1 MYYNMKKN
9 IAFLFDKKNPWIF
22 EYYKKY
28 YKKKF
33 KNVKIL
39 WTTKKL
45 FNFDILF
52 IINYTKKIDL
62 KKFSPR
68 SICLVIHESDLPKGK
83 GFAPLQWQVLQNK
96 NIITFSMFKINEM
109 IDSGPIVMKKIL
121 KLNGLE
127 LYDELRF
134 LQAKTIFKMIDLFIK
149 KYPKVKFKKQKGK
162 STFYRKR
169 TIQDSELNINR
180 TIKSQFNKLRIT
192 NNNGWPA
199 FFIYRK
205 QKYIIKI
212 FKDDKFIK

>member
-1 MYYNMKKN
+1 MKKK
-9 IAFLFDKKNPWIF
+9 IAFLLDKKNPWIF
-22 EYYKKY
+22 EYYKKF

-33 KNVKIL
+33 KKVKIL
-39 WTTKKL
+39 WNTKKL
-45 FNFDILF
+45 LNFDILF

-62 KKFSPR
+62 KKFSSS
-68 SICLVIHESDLPKGK
+68 SINLVIHESNLPKGK

-96 NIITFSMFKINEM
+96 KKIIFSMIKINKM
-109 IDSGPIVMKKIL
+109 IDSGPIVMKKML

-149 KYPKVKFKKQKGK
+149 KYPQIKFKKQKGS

-169 TIQDSELNINR
+169 TTKDSKLNINR

-192 NNNGWPA
+192 NNNDWPA

-212 FKDDKFIK
+212 FKDEKFIKS

>member
-1 MYYNMKKN
+1 MKKK
-9 IAFLFDKKNPWIF
+9 IAFVLDKKNPWIF
-22 EYYKKY
+22 EYYKKF

-33 KNVKIL
+33 KKVKIL
-39 WTTKKL
+39 WNTKKL
-45 FNFDILF
+45 LNFDILF

-62 KKFSPR
+62 KKFS
-68 SICLVIHESDLPKGK
+68 SSSTNLVIHESNLPKGK

-96 NIITFSMFKINEM
+96 KNIIFSMIKINKM
-109 IDSGPIVMKKIL
+109 IDSGPIVMKKML

-149 KYPKVKFKKQKGK
+149 KYPKIKFKKQKGS

-169 TIQDSELNINR
+169 TTKDSKLNINR

-192 NNNGWPA
+192 NNNDWPA

-212 FKDDKFIK
+212 FKDEKFIKS

>member
-1 MYYNMKKN
+1 MKKK
-9 IAFLFDKKNPWIF
+9 IAFLLDKKNPWIF
-22 EYYKKY
+22 EYYKKF

-33 KNVKIL
+33 KKVKIL
-39 WTTKKL
+39 WNTKKL
-45 FNFDILF
+45 LNFDILF

-62 KKFSPR
+62 KKFS
-68 SICLVIHESDLPKGK
+68 SSSTNLVIHESNLPKGK

-96 NIITFSMFKINEM
+96 KNIIFSMIKINKM
-109 IDSGPIVMKKIL
+109 IDSGPIVMKKML

-149 KYPKVKFKKQKGK
+149 KYPKIKFKKQKGS

-169 TIQDSELNINR
+169 TTKDSKLNINR

-192 NNNGWPA
+192 NNNDWPA

-212 FKDDKFIK
+212 FKDEKFIKS

>member
-1 MYYNMKKN
+1 MKKK
-9 IAFLFDKKNPWIF
+9 IAFLLDKKNPWIF
-22 EYYKKY
+22 EYYKKF

-33 KNVKIL
+33 KKVKIL
-39 WTTKKL
+39 WNTKKL
-45 FNFDILF
+45 LNFDILF

-62 KKFSPR
+62 KKFSSS
-68 SICLVIHESDLPKGK
+68 SINLVIHESNLPKGK

-96 NIITFSMFKINEM
+96 KNIIFSMIKINKM
-109 IDSGPIVMKKIL
+109 IDSGPIVMKKML

-149 KYPKVKFKKQKGK
+149 KYPKIKFKKQKGS

-169 TIQDSELNINR
+169 TTKDSKLNINR

-192 NNNGWPA
+192 NNNDWPA

-212 FKDDKFIK
+212 FKDEKFIKS

>member
-1 MYYNMKKN
+1 MKKK
-9 IAFLFDKKNPWIF
+9 IAFLLDKKNPWIF
-22 EYYKKY
+22 EYYKKF

-33 KNVKIL
+33 KKVKIL
-39 WTTKKL
+39 WNTKKL

-62 KKFSPR
+62 KKFSSS
-68 SICLVIHESDLPKGK
+68 SINLVIHESNLPKGK

-96 NIITFSMFKINEM
+96 KNIIFSMIKINKM
-109 IDSGPIVMKKIL
+109 IDSGPIVMKKML

-149 KYPKVKFKKQKGK
+149 KYPQIKFEKQKGS

-169 TIQDSELNINR
+169 TTEDSKLNINR

-192 NNNGWPA
+192 NNNNWPA

-212 FKDDKFIK
+212 FKDEKFIKS

>member
-1 MYYNMKKN
+1 MKKK
-9 IAFLFDKKNPWIF
+9 IAFLLDKKNPWIF
-22 EYYKKY
+22 EYYKKF

-33 KNVKIL
+33 KKVKIL
-39 WTTKKL
+39 WNTKKL
-45 FNFDILF
+45 LNFDILF

-62 KKFSPR
+62 KKFSSS
-68 SICLVIHESDLPKGK
+68 SINLVIHESNLPKGK

-96 NIITFSMFKINEM
+96 KNIIFSMIKINKM
-109 IDSGPIVMKKIL
+109 IDSGPIVMKKML

-149 KYPKVKFKKQKGK
+149 KYPKIKFKEQKGS

-169 TIQDSELNINR
+169 TTKDSKLNINR

-192 NNNGWPA
+192 NNNDWPA

-212 FKDDKFIK
+212 FKDEKFIKS

>member
-1 MYYNMKKN
+1 MKKK
-9 IAFLFDKKNPWIF
+9 IAFLLDKKNPWIF
-22 EYYKKY
+22 EYYKKF

-33 KNVKIL
+33 KKVKIL
-39 WTTKKL
+39 WNTKKL

-62 KKFSPR
+62 RKFSSS
-68 SICLVIHESDLPKGK
+68 SINLVIHESNLPKGK

-96 NIITFSMFKINEM
+96 KNIIFSMIKINKM
-109 IDSGPIVMKKIL
+109 IDSGPIVMKKML

-149 KYPKVKFKKQKGK
+149 KYPQIKFKKQKGS

-169 TIQDSELNINR
+169 TTKDSKLNINR

-192 NNNGWPA
+192 NNNDWPA

-212 FKDDKFIK
+212 FKDEKFIKS

>member
-1 MYYNMKKN
+1 MWN
-9 IAFLFDKKNPWIF
+9 
-22 EYYKKY
+22 
-28 YKKKF
+28 
-33 KNVKIL
+33 
-39 WTTKKL
+39 TKKL
-45 FNFDILF
+45 LNFDILF

-62 KKFSPR
+62 KKFSSS
-68 SICLVIHESDLPKGK
+68 SINLVIHESNLPKGK

-96 NIITFSMFKINEM
+96 KKIIFSMIKINKM
-109 IDSGPIVMKKIL
+109 IDSGPIVMKKML

-149 KYPKVKFKKQKGK
+149 KYPKIKFKKQKGS

-169 TIQDSELNINR
+169 TTKDSKLNINR

-192 NNNGWPA
+192 NNNDWPA

-212 FKDDKFIK
+212 FKDEKFIKS

>member
-1 MYYNMKKN
+1 MKKK
-9 IAFLFDKKNPWIF
+9 IAFLLDKKNPWIF
-22 EYYKKY
+22 EYYKKF

-33 KNVKIL
+33 KKVKIL
-39 WTTKKL
+39 WNTKKL
-45 FNFDILF
+45 LNFDILF

-62 KKFSPR
+62 KKFSSS
-68 SICLVIHESDLPKGK
+68 SINLVIHESNLPKGK

-96 NIITFSMFKINEM
+96 KKIIFSMIKINKM
-109 IDSGPIVMKKIL
+109 IDSGPIVMKKML

-149 KYPKVKFKKQKGK
+149 KYPKIKFKKQKGS

-169 TIQDSELNINR
+169 TTKDSKLNINR

-192 NNNGWPA
+192 NNNDWPA
-199 FFIYRK
+199 FNSSIY
-205 QKYIIKI
+205 I
-212 FKDDKFIK
+212 

>member
-1 MYYNMKKN
+1 MKKK
-9 IAFLFDKKNPWIF
+9 IAFLLDKKNPWIF
-22 EYYKKY
+22 EYYKKF

-33 KNVKIL
+33 KKVKIL
-39 WTTKKL
+39 WNTKKL

-62 KKFSPR
+62 KKFSSS
-68 SICLVIHESDLPKGK
+68 SINLVIHESNLPKGK

-96 NIITFSMFKINEM
+96 KNIIFSMIKINKM
-109 IDSGPIVMKKIL
+109 IDSGPIVMKKML

-149 KYPKVKFKKQKGK
+149 KYPQIKFKKQKGS

-169 TIQDSELNINR
+169 TTKDSKLNINR

-192 NNNGWPA
+192 NNNDWPA

-212 FKDDKFIK
+212 FKDEKFIKS

>member
-1 MYYNMKKN
+1 MKKK
-9 IAFLFDKKNPWIF
+9 IAFLLDKKNPWIF
-22 EYYKKY
+22 EYYKKF

-33 KNVKIL
+33 KKVKIL
-39 WTTKKL
+39 WNTKKL

-62 KKFSPR
+62 KKFSSS
-68 SICLVIHESDLPKGK
+68 SINLVIHESNLPKGK

-96 NIITFSMFKINEM
+96 KNIIFSMIKINKM
-109 IDSGPIVMKKIL
+109 IDSGPIVMKKML

-149 KYPKVKFKKQKGK
+149 KYPQIKFKKQKGS

-169 TIQDSELNINR
+169 TTEDSKLNINR

-192 NNNGWPA
+192 NNNDWPA

-212 FKDDKFIK
+212 FKDEKFIKS

>member
-1 MYYNMKKN
+1 MKKN

-22 EYYKKY
+22 EYYKKF

-33 KNVKIL
+33 KKVKIL
-39 WTTKKL
+39 WSLKKL
-45 FNFDILF
+45 FNLDILF

-62 KKFSPR
+62 NKFSSK
-68 SICLVIHESDLPKGK
+68 SINLVIHESDLPKGK

-96 NIITFSMFKINEM
+96 KNIIFTMIQINKI
-109 IDSGPIVMKKIL
+109 IDSGPIVMKKML
-121 KLNGLE
+121 RLNGLE

-149 KYPKVKFKKQKGK
+149 KYPKIKFKKQKGK

-169 TIQDSELNINR
+169 TTQDSKLNINSS
-180 TIKSQFNKLRIT
+180 IKSQFNKLRVT
-192 NNNGWPA
+192 NNNDWPA

-205 QKYIIKI
+205 QKYIVKI
-212 FKDDKFIK
+212 FKDDKLVKNQK

>member
-1 MYYNMKKN
+1 MKKK
-9 IAFLFDKKNPWIF
+9 IAFLLDKKNPWIF
-22 EYYKKY
+22 EYYKKF

-33 KNVKIL
+33 KKVKIL
-39 WTTKKL
+39 WNTKKL
-45 FNFDILF
+45 LNFDILF

-62 KKFSPR
+62 KKFSSS
-68 SICLVIHESDLPKGK
+68 SINLVIHESNLPKGK

-96 NIITFSMFKINEM
+96 KKIIFSMIKINKM
-109 IDSGPIVMKKIL
+109 IDSGPIVMKKML

-149 KYPKVKFKKQKGK
+149 KYPKIKFKKQKGS

-169 TIQDSELNINR
+169 TTKDSKLNINR

-192 NNNGWPA
+192 NNNDWPA
-199 FFIYRK
+199 FFVYRK

-212 FKDDKFIK
+212 FKDEKFIKS

>member
-1 MYYNMKKN
+1 MKKK
-9 IAFLFDKKNPWIF
+9 IAFLLDKKNPWIF
-22 EYYKKY
+22 EYYKKF

-33 KNVKIL
+33 KKVKIL
-39 WTTKKL
+39 WNTKKL
-45 FNFDILF
+45 LNFDILF

-62 KKFSPR
+62 KKFSSS
-68 SICLVIHESDLPKGK
+68 SINLVIHESNLPKGK

-96 NIITFSMFKINEM
+96 KKIIFSMIKINKM
-109 IDSGPIVMKKIL
+109 IDSGPIVMKKML

-149 KYPKVKFKKQKGK
+149 KYPKIKFKKQKGS

-169 TIQDSELNINR
+169 TTKDSKLNINR

-192 NNNGWPA
+192 NNNDWPA

-212 FKDDKFIK
+212 FKDEKFIKS